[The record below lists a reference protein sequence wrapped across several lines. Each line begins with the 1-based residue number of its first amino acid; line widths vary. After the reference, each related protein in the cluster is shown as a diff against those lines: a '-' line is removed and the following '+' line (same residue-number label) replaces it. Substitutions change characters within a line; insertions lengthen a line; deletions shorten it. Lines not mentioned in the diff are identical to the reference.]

1 MPVVTVVVFVVVLAL
16 NLFGKIRKKQLMV
29 KNLQSIVYGGMDW
42 RSVGGVMGYR
52 CIELYQGLLAQ
63 PAHSGH

>member
-42 RSVGGVMGYR
+42 RSVGGVMGYG